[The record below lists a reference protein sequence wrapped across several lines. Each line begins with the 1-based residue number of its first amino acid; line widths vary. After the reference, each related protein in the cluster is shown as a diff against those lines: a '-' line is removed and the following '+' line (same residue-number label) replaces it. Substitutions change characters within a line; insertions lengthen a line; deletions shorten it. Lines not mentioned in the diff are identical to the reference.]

1 VKPEHEV
8 VAFAPGPGRVHAE
21 DELDPVAAQR
31 LGERL
36 AERRRLAGEHMRL
49 ALDQRDLAA
58 EAAHDL
64 RELEPGRS
72 TAEHDQPLGHRPHGV
87 ASRVLQIPSSSR
99 RPGTGG
105 TIGSAPVASTTCWTV
120 YRTPSTSTTPV
131 PTRRLPPTSALSLR
145 RATALPR
152 RPSSRRP

>member
-1 VKPEHEV
+1 MKPEHEV

-72 TAEHDQPLGHRPHGV
+72 TAEHDQPLGHRPHGGRLARAPDPV
-87 ASRVLQIPSSSR
+87 ELPQARNR
-99 RPGTGG
+99 RHDRISTGG
-105 TIGSAPVASTTCWTV
+105 QHRIASDIADAQFH
-120 YRTPSTSTTPV
+120 SK
-131 PTRRLPPTSALSLR
+131 
-145 RATALPR
+145 
-152 RPSSRRP
+152 